1 MMKARVIPSQPEM
14 ALLYHF
20 EQAQQK
26 EMALR
31 ETLAQYHIEAR
42 SLPEAALGQTV
53 ASFLAGEP
61 PVAWKE
67 TPYLGQVI
75 VFSGVAAQKQQAVL
89 RALRDADVG
98 RGAIK
103 AVVTPTNRGWAF
115 DRLFAELSAEHAR
128 MAGPKPAETE
138 ANHEND

>member
-1 MMKARVIPSQPEM
+1 MKARVIPSQPEM
-14 ALLYHF
+14 ALLYHVD
-20 EQAQQK
+20 QARQ
-26 EMALR
+26 EGTALR

-61 PVAWKE
+61 PVAGKE
-67 TPYLGQVI
+67 TPYPGQVI
-75 VFSGVAAQKQQAVL
+75 LFSGVAAQKRQSVL
-89 RALRDADVG
+89 RALRDAGVG
-98 RGAIK
+98 REAIK

-115 DRLFAELSAEHAR
+115 ERLFAELSAEHAR
-128 MAGPKPAETE
+128 MAAPKTAGTE